1 MVNDKTNGKPNCEQ
15 VWREISNY
23 LENDLE
29 PSLRDA
35 MDEHFRTC
43 PACRSVLE
51 GTRNVVSLY
60 RDERMIEMPAGFS
73 RRLERRIAQNVRAAG
88 RPRWSSWSA
97 WMIPV
102 AALLL
107 FAGGL
112 RLANSISTREPLK
125 NEHAQQAHH
134 IPPEMPVIVS
144 AGAKVFHAAGCPFIH
159 NKATERTITAKEAM
173 EQGYV
178 PCLRC
183 MRKYMDT
190 TVAKAG
196 SGSEDDDDESTAAEI
211 EKNEKHDPVAQPEA
225 RNLRQ

>member
-1 MVNDKTNGKPNCEQ
+1 MVNDKTNGNLNCKQ
-15 VWREISNY
+15 VWGQISNY

-29 PSLRDA
+29 PSLRAA
-35 MDEHFRTC
+35 MDEHLRSC

-51 GTRNVVSLY
+51 GARNVVSLY
-60 RDERMIEMPAGFS
+60 SDQRMIEVPAGFS
-73 RRLERRIAQNVRAAG
+73 RRLERRIAQNAHAAG
-88 RPRWSSWSA
+88 SPRSSWSA

-112 RLANSISTREPLK
+112 RLANSLSTAEPLK
-125 NEHAQQAHH
+125 SEHAQQAHQ
-134 IPPEMPVIVS
+134 IPPNMPVIVT

-159 NKATERTITAKEAM
+159 NKATEHTLTAKEAM

-190 TVAKAG
+190 TAKVGA
-196 SGSEDDDDESTAAEI
+196 GSEDDEDESAKAEI
-211 EKNEKHDPVAQPEA
+211 ELKKQHAAAPQPEA
-225 RNLRQ
+225 RNLRP